1 MKKAKDRAAA
11 TTAALNGK
19 DKHFMLGGKQMT
31 LKIAALSIDEDQV
44 EIDAKKE
51 LERWDKLDFGVG
63 RS

>member
-1 MKKAKDRAAA
+1 
-11 TTAALNGK
+11 
-19 DKHFMLGGKQMT
+19 